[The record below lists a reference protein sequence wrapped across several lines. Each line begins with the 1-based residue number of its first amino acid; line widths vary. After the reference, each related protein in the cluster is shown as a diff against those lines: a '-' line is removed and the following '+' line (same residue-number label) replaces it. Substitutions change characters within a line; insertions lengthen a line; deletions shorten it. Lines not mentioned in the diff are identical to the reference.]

1 MSECIIVTG
10 ANGQIGT
17 ELVEQLRLIY
27 GASSVL
33 ALDIRPSGKVPTGP
47 FIQSDITD
55 LENLQEI
62 FSQHKPTQVYHLAAI
77 LSAVGEQN
85 PKKAW
90 DLNMGGLLNILDCC
104 VEYKV
109 KKVFWPSSIAVFG
122 PSSPRVLSPQHTIMD
137 PTTVYGISKLAG
149 ERWCEYY
156 YRQFGLDVRSI
167 RYPGIISWKTVP
179 GGGTTDYAIH
189 MYREAVMGKSYSCYL
204 GPKTKLPMIYMDDA
218 IRATL
223 EIMNA
228 PATSIH
234 IRSSYN
240 VAGVSFTPDEE
251 VRSIMKEIS
260 GFTSTYIP
268 SDSRQ
273 HIADSWPDSI
283 DDSQATND
291 WGWRREF
298 DLKKMTAAMLKQL
311 AANPELITTTS

>member
-17 ELVEQLRLIY
+17 ELVEQLRIIH
-27 GASSVL
+27 GTASVI
-33 ALDIRPSGKVPTGP
+33 ALDIRPSETSSKGP

-62 FSQHKPTQVYHLAAI
+62 FSTYKPTQVYHLAAI

-90 DLNMGGLLNILDCC
+90 DLNMGGLLNVLDCC
-104 VEYKV
+104 VAYKV

-122 PSSPRVLSPQHTIMD
+122 PGTPKDLSPQHTVMD

-156 YRQFGLDVRSI
+156 HKQFNLDVRSI
-167 RYPGIISWKTVP
+167 RYPGIISWKTAP
-179 GGGTTDYAIH
+179 GGGTTDYAVH
-189 MYREAVMGKSYSCYL
+189 MYREAVWNKRYESYLS
-204 GPKTKLPMIYMDDA
+204 GASRLPMIYMEDA

-223 EIMNA
+223 LIMDA
-228 PATSIH
+228 PTSAIQ

-240 VAGVSFTPDEE
+240 VAGISFNPEDEAKAIRKVIPE
-251 VRSIMKEIS
+251 
-260 GFTSTYIP
+260 FQLTYTAL
-268 SDSRQ
+268 DSRQ
-273 HIADSWPDSI
+273 QIADSWPDSI

-291 WGWRREF
+291 WGWRRQY
-298 DLKKMTAAMLKQL
+298 DLTRMTADMLEKL
-311 AANPELITTTS
+311 SKHPELSHA

>member
-1 MSECIIVTG
+1 MDECIIVTG
-10 ANGQIGT
+10 ANGQVGS

-27 GASSVL
+27 GQKSVI
-33 ALDIRPSGKVPTGP
+33 ALDIRPSGIENTGP
-47 FIQSDITD
+47 FIQSDITE

-62 FSQHKPTQVYHLAAI
+62 FRAYKPTQVYHLAAI

-104 VEYKV
+104 VAYQV

-122 PSSPRVLSPQHTIMD
+122 PATPKDLSAQYTIMD

-156 YRQFGLDVRSI
+156 FKQFNLDVRSI
-167 RYPGIISWKTVP
+167 RYPGIISWKTPP
-179 GGGTTDYAIH
+179 GGGTTDYAVQ
-189 MYREAVMGKSYSCYL
+189 MYHDAISTKKYECYL
-204 GPKTKLPMIYMDDA
+204 SRGSRLPMIYMEDA

-223 EIMNA
+223 LLMDA
-228 PATSIH
+228 PVAAIQ

-240 VAGVSFTPDEE
+240 VAGISFTPEE
-251 VRSIMKEIS
+251 EALSISTHIPE
-260 GFTSTYIP
+260 FTLTYN
-268 SDSRQ
+268 SADSRQ
-273 HIADSWPDSI
+273 QIADSWPDSI

-291 WGWRREF
+291 WGWRPAF
-298 DLKKMTAAMLKQL
+298 DLKKITETMLHEL
-311 AANPELITTTS
+311 SAHPESVHA